1 MPGYIIHLAMAEEV
15 LKEINHTSDKFGYM
29 YRIGSIVPDTEK
41 TGHKQRSH
49 FWTDDMLAHFVRKPD
64 LDMFLSKYGGRMDE
78 PYVLGYYSHLLLD
91 YNFVSSYWRE
101 HYEFYDDNGII
112 CDDYYKVKWVRN
124 LDTGEQ
130 VARDTFFSDKYYYG
144 DYDRMN
150 SYLVDVYG
158 ISEMDVD
165 TDIIDYGG
173 VEEVQNEKCKDR
185 LRDMITFLNETYSG
199 VKHEERVLAPLL
211 RAFNMEELKKLISNT
226 ADIILQRM

>member
-15 LKEINHTSDKFGYM
+15 LKEINHTSDDFGYM

-91 YNFVSSYWRE
+91 YNFVSYYWKE
-101 HYEFYDDNGII
+101 HYTFYDDNGII
-112 CDDYYKVKWVRN
+112 CDDYDKVKWVHN
-124 LDTGEQ
+124 LDTDERID
-130 VARDTFFSDKYYYG
+130 RDTFFSDKYYYG

-150 SYLVDVYG
+150 RYLVDVYG
-158 ISEMDVD
+158 IPEIDVD

-173 VEEVQNEKCKDR
+173 IKEVQNEKCKDR
-185 LRDMITFLNETYSG
+185 LCDMLTFLNESHAG
-199 VKHEERVLAPLL
+199 VKHENVAFVPML
-211 RAFNMEELKKLISNT
+211 RAFDMEELKKLISNT
-226 ADIILQRM
+226 ASIILQRM